1 MLLYRKRRVC
11 GGNSMR
17 SVEKIK
23 KELRKVNKLIEDPQK
38 KENRD
43 DFVLK
48 GIKRKLVEEL
58 EKAKGNVENLERR
71 ERDKITDQ
79 LESEED

>member
-1 MLLYRKRRVC
+1 
-11 GGNSMR
+11 MR